1 MTSSKLHYLPK
12 APPRGIRASACEFWG
27 DTNIQSITHGGSY
40 LLFNITFSW
49 ACHILGHCRP
59 SQAHGVLPL
68 TWSVEGTHPT
78 QLHGLSSPTRGK
90 GQQWSLGGVRRSGIQ
105 AGARYQDPVW
115 AESPPWG
122 TYHCPIKLYY
132 QNTDSK
138 TKVLRI
144 LRQPLQS
151 IKPRAQDALLS
162 AGPCVIALVT
172 CPGAG
177 IQKTQM
183 QRIQHP

>member
-1 MTSSKLHYLPK
+1 MSHSGAL
-12 APPRGIRASACEFWG
+12 
-27 DTNIQSITHGGSY
+27 Q
-40 LLFNITFSW
+40 
-49 ACHILGHCRP
+49 ILTGP
-59 SQAHGVLPL
+59 GVLPL
-68 TWSVEGTHPT
+68 TWSVEGIYPT
-78 QLHGLSSPTRGK
+78 QLHVLSSLTRGK

-105 AGARYQDPVW
+105 AGARYQDPVS

-122 TYHCPIKLYY
+122 TYHCPIKLHY

-138 TKVLRI
+138 TIVLRI

-151 IKPRAQDALLS
+151 IKPQAQDALLS
-162 AGPCVIALVT
+162 AGPCIIIALFT
-172 CPGAG
+172 CPDAG